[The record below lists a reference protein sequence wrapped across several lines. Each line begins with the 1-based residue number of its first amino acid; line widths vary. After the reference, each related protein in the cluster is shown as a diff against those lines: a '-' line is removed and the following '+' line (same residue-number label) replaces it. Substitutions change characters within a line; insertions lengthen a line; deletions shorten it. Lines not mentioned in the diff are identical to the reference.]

1 MLGQISRSTRY
12 RHPLSVIVAD
22 LDYFKRVND
31 SFGHTIGDEVLAKTA
46 QVLLTCVRD
55 SDVVGRIG
63 GEEFMILC
71 PETNKTQ
78 AIMVGE
84 RIRKKMENLEWEEIQ
99 PGLVMTISIGVGST
113 EQEEEKEDV
122 STIDRRRLF
131 DLADKS
137 LYLAKESGRNK
148 VVAGDL

>member
-1 MLGQISRSTRY
+1 
-12 RHPLSVIVAD
+12 
-22 LDYFKRVND
+22 
-31 SFGHTIGDEVLAKTA
+31 
-46 QVLLTCVRD
+46 
-55 SDVVGRIG
+55 
-63 GEEFMILC
+63 
-71 PETNKTQ
+71 
-78 AIMVGE
+78 
-84 RIRKKMENLEWEEIQ
+84 MENLEWEEIQ

-148 VVAGDL
+148 VVAETSKD

>member
-1 MLGQISRSTRY
+1 
-12 RHPLSVIVAD
+12 
-22 LDYFKRVND
+22 
-31 SFGHTIGDEVLAKTA
+31 
-46 QVLLTCVRD
+46 
-55 SDVVGRIG
+55 
-63 GEEFMILC
+63 
-71 PETNKTQ
+71 
-78 AIMVGE
+78 
-84 RIRKKMENLEWEEIQ
+84 MENLEWEEIQ